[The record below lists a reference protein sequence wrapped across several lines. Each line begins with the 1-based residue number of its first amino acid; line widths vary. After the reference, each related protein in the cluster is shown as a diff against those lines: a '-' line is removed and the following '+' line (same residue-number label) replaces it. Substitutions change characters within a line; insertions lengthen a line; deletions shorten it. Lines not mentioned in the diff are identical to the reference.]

1 MGRREAGLVLK
12 AAWRSVYVGSIAA
25 FILFLAC
32 GVCFGGYGL
41 GLAALAT
48 PLVALPAG
56 LFAFLWALRPEAS
69 EKD

>member
-1 MGRREAGLVLK
+1 MGRREAGFLLK
-12 AAWRSVYVGSIAA
+12 AAWRAVYVGSIAT
-25 FILFLAC
+25 FVLFLAC
-32 GVCFGGYGL
+32 GVLFGGYGF
-41 GLAALAT
+41 GVAALAT